1 MYTAIQ
7 ARNIANEKYNHNY
20 YRRYRWYCGTIMR
33 GITRGA
39 KRGDMRYKFTASDN
53 RRINR
58 DVLTQIAQELTQL
71 GYNATI
77 GVEATQDKKRKYTAI
92 YITWA

>member
-20 YRRYRWYCGTIMR
+20 YRRYRWYCGIIMR
-33 GITRGA
+33 GITRNA
-39 KRGDMRYKFTASDN
+39 KHGDMRYEFTANDN

-71 GYNATI
+71 GYNAII
-77 GVEATQDKKRKYTAI
+77 GTETTQDKKRKYATI
-92 YITWA
+92 YITWS